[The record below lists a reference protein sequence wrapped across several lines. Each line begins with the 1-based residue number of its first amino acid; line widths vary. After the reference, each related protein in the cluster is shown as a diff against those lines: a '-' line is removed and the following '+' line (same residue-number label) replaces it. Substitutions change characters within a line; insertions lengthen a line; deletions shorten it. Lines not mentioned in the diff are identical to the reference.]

1 MHFEGSLTKKVGS
14 NCKSEARMLRECFFC
29 SKTISFLNLTLLQT
43 WDAFSLFLIGR
54 FLFVWNCVALS
65 PHSLSSRARKVFT
78 KLAKRHLERKNV
90 ATPPWADQNKEDTEQ
105 VYAVAVTERR
115 PNSGSLVVV
124 TSPGSRHRLQSGP
137 PGG

>member
-54 FLFVWNCVALS
+54 FLFVWNCVALF
-65 PHSLSSRARKVFT
+65 PSLCSRTRRVFT
-78 KLAKRHLERKNV
+78 KITKRPLKGKNV
-90 ATPPWADQNKEDTEQ
+90 ATPWADQNKEDTEQ

-115 PNSGSLVVV
+115 PNSGSLLVV
-124 TSPGSRHRLQSGP
+124 TSPASRHRLQSGP